1 MEKTKMQAQDINAKI
16 IHTQGTSAKK
26 KKIVNSGAR
35 IMIAAPQSGSGKT
48 LITCA
53 LLQAL
58 KDQGYRLESFKC
70 GPDYI
75 DPMFHKTV
83 LGISSR
89 NLDPFFT
96 KDCVTRMLLAKR
108 QDSRDLAVIEGV
120 MGLYDGLG
128 GIREEASSYALAK
141 ATNTPIL
148 LTVNA
153 RGMGRSLLALLSGFL
168 QYDTAHLIK
177 GVILN
182 QTPASFASVLAK
194 EIEETLSIP
203 VVASFPVREDVRIES
218 RHLGLVMPSELE
230 DIQSR
235 LKTAAQIFCEN
246 ANLKQIL
253 EIAQSAPKLEE
264 DVPSSILQSITAD
277 IANTTDTTNTASPAR
292 NFHEPAFQ
300 PSVRI
305 GVAEDEAF
313 CFYYED
319 NLELLK
325 SLGAKL
331 VFFSPLHDRTL
342 PPDLDGILIG
352 GGYPE
357 LHLKELSQNTS
368 MRNAI
373 QSAIEEKMPS
383 LAECGGFMYLHD
395 TICDKEGIPYPMVGV
410 IHAACSKKDKLVRFG
425 YLTLTSKT
433 ESFLQTGET
442 IRGHEFHY
450 YDSEDNGACA
460 LAQKPVGKRSWACV
474 HADHTHWWGF
484 AHLAYYANPSF
495 AQNFIKA
502 CWEYKQTKIKKQ

>member
-1 MEKTKMQAQDINAKI
+1 MENTKIDVQHEKI
-16 IHTQGTSAKK
+16 AKK
-26 KKIVNSGAR
+26 GAR

-58 KDQGYRLESFKC
+58 KEKNYYLESFKC

-96 KDCVTRMLLAKR
+96 EDSITRMLLAKG

-141 ATNTPIL
+141 ATNTPII

-182 QTPASFASVLAK
+182 QTPSSFASVLSK
-194 EIEETLSIP
+194 EIEETFHIP
-203 VVASFPVREDVRIES
+203 VVASFPVRDDVRIES
-218 RHLGLVMPSELE
+218 RHLGLVMPYELE

-235 LKTAAQIFCEN
+235 LKIASQVLCEN
-246 ANLKQIL
+246 ANIEQIL
-253 EIAQSAPKLEE
+253 ESAKSAPQLEYDVKRDIKQKLTEKT
-264 DVPSSILQSITAD
+264 I
-277 IANTTDTTNTASPAR
+277 
-292 NFHEPAFQ
+292 
-300 PSVRI
+300 RI
-305 GVAEDEAF
+305 GVARDEAF

-319 NLELLK
+319 NLDLLK

-331 VFFSPLHDRTL
+331 IFFSPLHDDTL
-342 PPDLDGILIG
+342 PKDLDGILFG

-357 LHLKELSQNTS
+357 LYLKELEENES
-368 MRNAI
+368 MRNSVK
-373 QSAIEEKMPS
+373 SAIENKMPS

-395 TICDKEGIPYPMVGV
+395 TIFDSEKKPYKMAGV
-410 IHAACSKKDKLVRFG
+410 IHACCMKKERLVRFG
-425 YLTLTSKT
+425 YLTLNSKT
-433 ESFLQTGET
+433 DSFLQKGET

-450 YDSEDNGACA
+450 YDSEDNGECA
-460 LAQKPVGKRSWACV
+460 IAKKPVGTRSWECV
-474 HADHTHWWGF
+474 HAGSDHWWGF
-484 AHLAYYANPSF
+484 AHLSYYSNPKF
-495 AQNFIKA
+495 AEKFAEA
-502 CWEYKQTKIKKQ
+502 CRSYKTNKIAKKK

>member
-1 MEKTKMQAQDINAKI
+1 MENTKIDVQHEKI
-16 IHTQGTSAKK
+16 AKK
-26 KKIVNSGAR
+26 GAR

-58 KDQGYRLESFKC
+58 KEKNYYLESFKC

-96 KDCVTRMLLAKR
+96 EDSITRMLLAKG

-141 ATNTPIL
+141 ATNTPII

-182 QTPASFASVLAK
+182 QTPSSFASVLSK
-194 EIEETLSIP
+194 EIEETFHIP
-203 VVASFPVREDVRIES
+203 VVASFPVRDDVRIES
-218 RHLGLVMPSELE
+218 RHLGLVMPYELE

-235 LKTAAQIFCEN
+235 LKIASQVLCEN
-246 ANLKQIL
+246 ANIEQIL
-253 EIAQSAPKLEE
+253 EIAKSAPQLEYDVKRDIKQKLTEKT
-264 DVPSSILQSITAD
+264 I
-277 IANTTDTTNTASPAR
+277 
-292 NFHEPAFQ
+292 
-300 PSVRI
+300 RI
-305 GVAEDEAF
+305 GVARDEAF

-319 NLELLK
+319 NLDLLK

-331 VFFSPLHDRTL
+331 IFFSPLHDDTL
-342 PPDLDGILIG
+342 PKDLDGILFG

-357 LHLKELSQNTS
+357 LYLKELEENES
-368 MRNAI
+368 MRNSVK
-373 QSAIEEKMPS
+373 SAIENKMPS

-395 TICDKEGIPYPMVGV
+395 TIFDSEKKPYKMAGV
-410 IHAACSKKDKLVRFG
+410 IHACCMKKERLVRFG
-425 YLTLTSKT
+425 YLTLNSKT
-433 ESFLQTGET
+433 DSFLKKGET

-450 YDSEDNGACA
+450 YDSEDNGECA
-460 LAQKPVGKRSWACV
+460 IAKKPVGTRSWECV
-474 HADHTHWWGF
+474 HAGSDHWWGF
-484 AHLAYYANPSF
+484 AHLSYYSNPKF
-495 AQNFIKA
+495 AEKFAEA
-502 CWEYKQTKIKKQ
+502 CRSYKTNKIAKKK

>member
-1 MEKTKMQAQDINAKI
+1 MENTKIDVQHEKI
-16 IHTQGTSAKK
+16 AKK
-26 KKIVNSGAR
+26 GAR

-58 KDQGYRLESFKC
+58 KEKNYHLESFKC

-96 KDCVTRMLLAKR
+96 EDSITRMLLAKG

-141 ATNTPIL
+141 ATNTPII

-182 QTPASFASVLAK
+182 QTPSSFASVLSK
-194 EIEETLSIP
+194 EIEETFHIP
-203 VVASFPVREDVRIES
+203 VVASFPVRDDVRIES
-218 RHLGLVMPSELE
+218 RHLGLVMPYELE

-235 LKTAAQIFCEN
+235 LKIASQVLCEN
-246 ANLKQIL
+246 ANIEQIL
-253 EIAQSAPKLEE
+253 EIAKSAPKLEY
-264 DVPSSILQSITAD
+264 DVKRD
-277 IANTTDTTNTASPAR
+277 IKQKLTEKTI
-292 NFHEPAFQ
+292 
-300 PSVRI
+300 RI
-305 GVAEDEAF
+305 GVARDEAF

-319 NLELLK
+319 NLDLLK

-331 VFFSPLHDRTL
+331 IFFSPLHDDTL
-342 PPDLDGILIG
+342 PKDLDGILFG

-357 LHLKELSQNTS
+357 LYLKELEENES
-368 MRNAI
+368 MRNSVK
-373 QSAIEEKMPS
+373 SAIENKMPS

-395 TICDKEGIPYPMVGV
+395 TIFDSEKKPYKMAGV
-410 IHAACSKKDKLVRFG
+410 IHACCMKKERLVRFG
-425 YLTLTSKT
+425 YLTLNSKT
-433 ESFLQTGET
+433 DSFLQKGET

-450 YDSEDNGACA
+450 YDSEDNGECA
-460 LAQKPVGKRSWACV
+460 IAKKPVGTRSWECV
-474 HADHTHWWGF
+474 HAGSDHWWGF
-484 AHLAYYANPSF
+484 AHLSYYSNPKF
-495 AQNFIKA
+495 AEKFAEA
-502 CWEYKQTKIKKQ
+502 CRSYKINKIAEKK

>member
-1 MEKTKMQAQDINAKI
+1 MENTKIDVQHEKI
-16 IHTQGTSAKK
+16 TKK
-26 KKIVNSGAR
+26 GAR

-58 KDQGYRLESFKC
+58 KEKNYYLESFKC

-96 KDCVTRMLLAKR
+96 EDSITRMLLAKG

-141 ATNTPIL
+141 ATNTPII

-182 QTPASFASVLAK
+182 QTPSSFASVLAK
-194 EIEETLSIP
+194 EIEEIFHIP
-203 VVASFPVREDVRIES
+203 VVASFPVRDDVRIES
-218 RHLGLVMPSELE
+218 RHLGLVMPYELE

-235 LKTAAQIFCEN
+235 LKIASQVLCEN
-246 ANLKQIL
+246 ANIEQIL
-253 EIAQSAPKLEE
+253 EIAKSAPKLEY
-264 DVPSSILQSITAD
+264 DVESD
-277 IANTTDTTNTASPAR
+277 IKQKFTEKTI
-292 NFHEPAFQ
+292 
-300 PSVRI
+300 RI
-305 GVAEDEAF
+305 GVARDEAF

-319 NLELLK
+319 NLDLLK
-325 SLGAKL
+325 SLGAKII
-331 VFFSPLHDRTL
+331 FFSPLHDDTL
-342 PPDLDGILIG
+342 PKDLDGILFG

-357 LHLKELSQNTS
+357 LYLKELEENES
-368 MRNAI
+368 MRNSVK
-373 QSAIEEKMPS
+373 SAIENKMPS

-395 TICDKEGIPYPMVGV
+395 TIFDSEKKPYKMAGV
-410 IHAACSKKDKLVRFG
+410 IHACCMKKERLVRFG
-425 YLTLTSKT
+425 YLTLNSKT
-433 ESFLQTGET
+433 DSFLQKGET

-450 YDSEDNGACA
+450 YDSEDNGECA
-460 LAQKPVGKRSWACV
+460 IAKKPVGTRSWECV
-474 HADHTHWWGF
+474 HAGSDHWWGF
-484 AHLAYYANPSF
+484 AHLSYYSNPKF
-495 AQNFIKA
+495 AEKFAEA
-502 CWEYKQTKIKKQ
+502 CRSYKTNKIAKKK

>member
-1 MEKTKMQAQDINAKI
+1 MENTKIDVQHEKI
-16 IHTQGTSAKK
+16 TKK
-26 KKIVNSGAR
+26 GAR

-58 KDQGYRLESFKC
+58 KEKNYYLESFKC

-96 KDCVTRMLLAKR
+96 EDSINRMLLAKG

-141 ATNTPIL
+141 ATNTPII

-182 QTPASFASVLAK
+182 QTPSSFASVLSK
-194 EIEETLSIP
+194 EIEETFHIP
-203 VVASFPVREDVRIES
+203 VVASFPVRDDVRIES
-218 RHLGLVMPSELE
+218 RHLGLVMPYELE

-235 LKTAAQIFCEN
+235 LKIASQVLCEN
-246 ANLKQIL
+246 ANIEQIL
-253 EIAQSAPKLEE
+253 EIAKSAPQLEYDVKSDIKQKLTEKT
-264 DVPSSILQSITAD
+264 I
-277 IANTTDTTNTASPAR
+277 
-292 NFHEPAFQ
+292 
-300 PSVRI
+300 RI
-305 GVAEDEAF
+305 GVARDEAF

-319 NLELLK
+319 NLDLLK

-331 VFFSPLHDRTL
+331 IFFSPLHDDTL
-342 PPDLDGILIG
+342 PKDLDGILFG

-357 LHLKELSQNTS
+357 LYLKELEENES
-368 MRNAI
+368 MRNSVK
-373 QSAIEEKMPS
+373 SAIENKMPS

-395 TICDKEGIPYPMVGV
+395 TIFDSEKKPYKMAGV
-410 IHAACSKKDKLVRFG
+410 IHACCIKKERLVRFG
-425 YLTLTSKT
+425 YLTLNSKT
-433 ESFLQTGET
+433 DSFLQKGET

-450 YDSEDNGACA
+450 YDSEDNGECA
-460 LAQKPVGKRSWACV
+460 IAKKPVGTRSWECV
-474 HADHTHWWGF
+474 HAGSDHWWGF
-484 AHLAYYANPSF
+484 AHLSYYSNPKF
-495 AQNFIKA
+495 AEKFAEA
-502 CWEYKQTKIKKQ
+502 CRSYKTNKIAKKK

>member
-1 MEKTKMQAQDINAKI
+1 MENTKIDVQHEKI
-16 IHTQGTSAKK
+16 AKK
-26 KKIVNSGAR
+26 GAR

-58 KDQGYRLESFKC
+58 KEKNYYLESFKC

-96 KDCVTRMLLAKR
+96 EDSITRMLLAKG

-141 ATNTPIL
+141 ATNTPII

-182 QTPASFASVLAK
+182 QTPSSFASVLAK
-194 EIEETLSIP
+194 EIEETFHIP
-203 VVASFPVREDVRIES
+203 VVASFPVRDDVRIKS
-218 RHLGLVMPSELE
+218 RHLGLVMPYELE

-235 LKTAAQIFCEN
+235 LKIASQVLCEN
-246 ANLKQIL
+246 ANIEQIL
-253 EIAQSAPKLEE
+253 EIAKSAPKLEY
-264 DVPSSILQSITAD
+264 DVESDIKHKITEKT
-277 IANTTDTTNTASPAR
+277 I
-292 NFHEPAFQ
+292 
-300 PSVRI
+300 RI
-305 GVAEDEAF
+305 GVARDEAF

-319 NLELLK
+319 NLDLLK

-331 VFFSPLHDRTL
+331 IFFSPLHDDTL
-342 PPDLDGILIG
+342 PKDLDGILFG

-357 LHLKELSQNTS
+357 LYLKELEENES
-368 MRNAI
+368 MRNSVK
-373 QSAIEEKMPS
+373 SAIENKMPS

-395 TICDKEGIPYPMVGV
+395 TIFDSEKKPYKMAGV
-410 IHAACSKKDKLVRFG
+410 IHAGCMKKERLVRFG
-425 YLTLTSKT
+425 YLTLNSKT
-433 ESFLQTGET
+433 DSFLKKGEK

-450 YDSEDNGACA
+450 YDSEDNGECA
-460 LAQKPVGKRSWACV
+460 IAKKPVGTKSWECV
-474 HADHTHWWGF
+474 HAGSDHWWGF
-484 AHLAYYANPSF
+484 AHLSYYSNPKF
-495 AQNFIKA
+495 AEKFAEA
-502 CWEYKQTKIKKQ
+502 CRSYKINKIAEKK

>member
-1 MEKTKMQAQDINAKI
+1 MENTKIDVQHEKI
-16 IHTQGTSAKK
+16 AKK
-26 KKIVNSGAR
+26 GAR

-58 KDQGYRLESFKC
+58 KEKNYYLESFKC

-96 KDCVTRMLLAKR
+96 EDSITRMLLAKG

-141 ATNTPIL
+141 ATNTPII

-182 QTPASFASVLAK
+182 QTPSSFASVLSK
-194 EIEETLSIP
+194 EIEETFHIP
-203 VVASFPVREDVRIES
+203 VVASFPVRDDVRIES
-218 RHLGLVMPSELE
+218 RHLGLVMPYELE

-235 LKTAAQIFCEN
+235 LKIASQVLCEN
-246 ANLKQIL
+246 ANIEQIL
-253 EIAQSAPKLEE
+253 EIAKSAPKLEY
-264 DVPSSILQSITAD
+264 DVKRD
-277 IANTTDTTNTASPAR
+277 IKQKLTEKTI
-292 NFHEPAFQ
+292 
-300 PSVRI
+300 RI
-305 GVAEDEAF
+305 GVARDEAF

-319 NLELLK
+319 NLDLLK

-331 VFFSPLHDRTL
+331 IFFSPLHDDTL
-342 PPDLDGILIG
+342 PKDLDGILFG

-357 LHLKELSQNTS
+357 LYLKELEENES
-368 MRNAI
+368 MRNSVK
-373 QSAIEEKMPS
+373 SAIENKMPS

-395 TICDKEGIPYPMVGV
+395 TIFDSEKKPYKMAGV
-410 IHAACSKKDKLVRFG
+410 IHAGCMKKERLVRFG
-425 YLTLTSKT
+425 YLTLNSKT
-433 ESFLQTGET
+433 DSFLKKGET

-450 YDSEDNGACA
+450 YDSEDNGECA
-460 LAQKPVGKRSWACV
+460 IAKKPVGTKSWECV
-474 HADHTHWWGF
+474 HAGSDHWWGF
-484 AHLAYYANPSF
+484 AHLSYYSNPKF
-495 AQNFIKA
+495 AEKFAEA
-502 CWEYKQTKIKKQ
+502 CRSYKINKIAEKK

>member
-1 MEKTKMQAQDINAKI
+1 MENTKIDVQHEKI
-16 IHTQGTSAKK
+16 AKK
-26 KKIVNSGAR
+26 GAR

-58 KDQGYRLESFKC
+58 KEKNYYLESFKC

-96 KDCVTRMLLAKR
+96 EDSITRMLLAKG

-141 ATNTPIL
+141 ATNTPII

-182 QTPASFASVLAK
+182 QTPSSFASVLSK
-194 EIEETLSIP
+194 EIEETFHIP
-203 VVASFPVREDVRIES
+203 VVASFPVRDDVRIES
-218 RHLGLVMPSELE
+218 RHLGLVMPYELE

-235 LKTAAQIFCEN
+235 LKIASQVLCEN
-246 ANLKQIL
+246 ANIEQII
-253 EIAQSAPKLEE
+253 EIAKSAPKLEY
-264 DVPSSILQSITAD
+264 DVKRD
-277 IANTTDTTNTASPAR
+277 IKQKLTEKTI
-292 NFHEPAFQ
+292 
-300 PSVRI
+300 RI
-305 GVAEDEAF
+305 GVARDEAF

-319 NLELLK
+319 NLDLLK

-331 VFFSPLHDRTL
+331 IFFSPLHDDTL
-342 PPDLDGILIG
+342 PKDLDGILFG

-357 LHLKELSQNTS
+357 LYLKELEENES
-368 MRNAI
+368 MRNSVK
-373 QSAIEEKMPS
+373 SAIENKMPS

-395 TICDKEGIPYPMVGV
+395 TIFDSEKKPYKMAGV
-410 IHAACSKKDKLVRFG
+410 IHACCMKKERLVRFG
-425 YLTLTSKT
+425 YLTLNSKT
-433 ESFLQTGET
+433 DSFLQKGET

-450 YDSEDNGACA
+450 YDSEDNGECA
-460 LAQKPVGKRSWACV
+460 IAKKPVGTRSWECV
-474 HADHTHWWGF
+474 HAGSDHWWGF
-484 AHLAYYANPSF
+484 AHLSYYSNPKF
-495 AQNFIKA
+495 AEKFAEA
-502 CWEYKQTKIKKQ
+502 CRSYKTNKIAKKK

>member
-1 MEKTKMQAQDINAKI
+1 MENTKI
-16 IHTQGTSAKK
+16 AKK
-26 KKIVNSGAR
+26 GAR

-58 KDQGYRLESFKC
+58 KEKNYYLESFKC

-96 KDCVTRMLLAKR
+96 EDSITRMLLAKG

-182 QTPASFASVLAK
+182 QTPSSFASVLAK
-194 EIEETLSIP
+194 EIEETFHIP
-203 VVASFPVREDVRIES
+203 VVASFPVRDDVRIES
-218 RHLGLVMPSELE
+218 RHLGLVMPYELE

-235 LKTAAQIFCEN
+235 LKIASQVLCEN
-246 ANLKQIL
+246 ANIEQIL
-253 EIAQSAPKLEE
+253 EIAKSAPKLEY
-264 DVPSSILQSITAD
+264 DVKRD
-277 IANTTDTTNTASPAR
+277 IKQKLTEKTI
-292 NFHEPAFQ
+292 
-300 PSVRI
+300 RI
-305 GVAEDEAF
+305 GVARDEAF

-319 NLELLK
+319 NLDLLK

-331 VFFSPLHDRTL
+331 IFFSPLHDDTL
-342 PPDLDGILIG
+342 PKDLDGILFG

-357 LHLKELSQNTS
+357 LYLKELEENES
-368 MRNAI
+368 MRNSVK
-373 QSAIEEKMPS
+373 SAIENKMPS

-395 TICDKEGIPYPMVGV
+395 TIFDSEKKPYKMAGV
-410 IHAACSKKDKLVRFG
+410 IHACCMKKERLVRFG
-425 YLTLTSKT
+425 YLTLNSKT
-433 ESFLQTGET
+433 DSFLQK
-442 IRGHEFHY
+442 GHEFHY
-450 YDSEDNGACA
+450 YDSEDNGECA
-460 LAQKPVGKRSWACV
+460 IAKKPVGTRSWECV
-474 HADHTHWWGF
+474 HAGSDHWWGF
-484 AHLAYYANPSF
+484 AHLSYYSNPKF
-495 AQNFIKA
+495 AEKFAEA
-502 CWEYKQTKIKKQ
+502 CRSYKTNKIAKKK

>member
-1 MEKTKMQAQDINAKI
+1 MENTKKDVQNEKI
-16 IHTQGTSAKK
+16 AKK
-26 KKIVNSGAR
+26 GAR

-58 KDQGYRLESFKC
+58 KEKNYYLESFKC

-83 LGISSR
+83 LGIPSR

-96 KDCVTRMLLAKR
+96 EDSITRMLLAKG

-141 ATNTPIL
+141 ATNTPII

-182 QTPASFASVLAK
+182 QTPSSFASVLSK
-194 EIEETLSIP
+194 EIEETFHIP
-203 VVASFPVREDVRIES
+203 VVASFPVRDDVRIES
-218 RHLGLVMPSELE
+218 RHLGLVMPYELE

-235 LKTAAQIFCEN
+235 LKIASQVLCEN
-246 ANLKQIL
+246 ANIEQIL
-253 EIAQSAPKLEE
+253 EIAKSAPKLEY
-264 DVPSSILQSITAD
+264 DVKRD
-277 IANTTDTTNTASPAR
+277 IKQKLTEKTI
-292 NFHEPAFQ
+292 
-300 PSVRI
+300 RI
-305 GVAEDEAF
+305 GVARDEAF

-319 NLELLK
+319 NLDLLK

-331 VFFSPLHDRTL
+331 IFFSPLHDDTL
-342 PPDLDGILIG
+342 PKDLDGILFG

-357 LHLKELSQNTS
+357 LYLKELEENES
-368 MRNAI
+368 MRNSVK
-373 QSAIEEKMPS
+373 SAIENKMPS

-395 TICDKEGIPYPMVGV
+395 TIFDSEKKPYKMAGV
-410 IHAACSKKDKLVRFG
+410 IHACCMKKERLVRFG
-425 YLTLTSKT
+425 YLTLNSKT
-433 ESFLQTGET
+433 DSFLQKGET

-450 YDSEDNGACA
+450 YDSEDNGECA
-460 LAQKPVGKRSWACV
+460 IAKKPVGTRSWECV
-474 HADHTHWWGF
+474 HAGSDHWWGF
-484 AHLAYYANPSF
+484 AHLSYYSNPKF
-495 AQNFIKA
+495 AEKFAEA
-502 CWEYKQTKIKKQ
+502 CRSYKTNKIAKKK

>member
-1 MEKTKMQAQDINAKI
+1 MENTKI
-16 IHTQGTSAKK
+16 AKK
-26 KKIVNSGAR
+26 GAR

-58 KDQGYRLESFKC
+58 KEKNYYLESFKC

-96 KDCVTRMLLAKR
+96 EDSITRMLLAKG

-182 QTPASFASVLAK
+182 QTPSSFASVLAK
-194 EIEETLSIP
+194 EIEETFRIP
-203 VVASFPVREDVRIES
+203 VVASFPVRDDVRIES
-218 RHLGLVMPSELE
+218 RHLGLVMPYELE

-235 LKTAAQIFCEN
+235 LKIASQVLCEN
-246 ANLKQIL
+246 ANIEQIL
-253 EIAQSAPKLEE
+253 EIAKSAPKLEY
-264 DVPSSILQSITAD
+264 DVKRD
-277 IANTTDTTNTASPAR
+277 IKQKLTEKTI
-292 NFHEPAFQ
+292 
-300 PSVRI
+300 RI
-305 GVAEDEAF
+305 GVARDEAF

-319 NLELLK
+319 NLDLLK

-331 VFFSPLHDRTL
+331 IFFSPLHDDTL
-342 PPDLDGILIG
+342 PKDLDGILFG

-357 LHLKELSQNTS
+357 LYLKELEENES
-368 MRNAI
+368 MRNSVK
-373 QSAIEEKMPS
+373 SAIENKMPS

-395 TICDKEGIPYPMVGV
+395 TIFDSEKKPYKMAGV
-410 IHAACSKKDKLVRFG
+410 IHACCMKKERLVRFG
-425 YLTLTSKT
+425 YLTLNSKT
-433 ESFLQTGET
+433 DSFLQKGET

-450 YDSEDNGACA
+450 YDSEDNGECA
-460 LAQKPVGKRSWACV
+460 IAKKPVGTRSWECV
-474 HADHTHWWGF
+474 HAGSDHWWGF
-484 AHLAYYANPSF
+484 AHLSYYSNPKF
-495 AQNFIKA
+495 AEKFAEA
-502 CWEYKQTKIKKQ
+502 CRSYKTNKIAKKK

>member
-1 MEKTKMQAQDINAKI
+1 MENTKIDVQHEKI
-16 IHTQGTSAKK
+16 AKK
-26 KKIVNSGAR
+26 GAR

-58 KDQGYRLESFKC
+58 KEKNYYLESFKC

-96 KDCVTRMLLAKR
+96 EDSITRMLLAKG

-141 ATNTPIL
+141 ATNTPII

-182 QTPASFASVLAK
+182 QTPSSFASVLAK
-194 EIEETLSIP
+194 EIEETFHIP
-203 VVASFPVREDVRIES
+203 VVASFPVRDDVRIES
-218 RHLGLVMPSELE
+218 RHLGLVMPYELE

-235 LKTAAQIFCEN
+235 LKIASQVLCEN
-246 ANLKQIL
+246 ANIEQIL
-253 EIAQSAPKLEE
+253 EIAKRAPQLEYDVKRDIKQKLTEKT
-264 DVPSSILQSITAD
+264 I
-277 IANTTDTTNTASPAR
+277 
-292 NFHEPAFQ
+292 
-300 PSVRI
+300 RI
-305 GVAEDEAF
+305 GVARDEAF

-319 NLELLK
+319 NLDLLK

-331 VFFSPLHDRTL
+331 IFFSPLHDDTL
-342 PPDLDGILIG
+342 PKDLDGILFG

-357 LHLKELSQNTS
+357 LYLKELEENES
-368 MRNAI
+368 MRNSVK
-373 QSAIEEKMPS
+373 SAIENKMPS

-395 TICDKEGIPYPMVGV
+395 TIFDSEKKPYKMAGV
-410 IHAACSKKDKLVRFG
+410 IHACCMKKERLVRFG
-425 YLTLTSKT
+425 YLTLNSKT
-433 ESFLQTGET
+433 DSFLQKGET

-450 YDSEDNGACA
+450 YDSEDNGECA
-460 LAQKPVGKRSWACV
+460 IAKKPVGTRSWECV
-474 HADHTHWWGF
+474 HAGSDHWWGF
-484 AHLAYYANPSF
+484 AHLSYYSNPKF
-495 AQNFIKA
+495 AEKFAEA
-502 CWEYKQTKIKKQ
+502 CRSYKINKIAEKK

>member
-1 MEKTKMQAQDINAKI
+1 MENTKIDVQHEKI
-16 IHTQGTSAKK
+16 TKK
-26 KKIVNSGAR
+26 GAR

-58 KDQGYRLESFKC
+58 KEKNYYLESFKC

-83 LGISSR
+83 LGIFSR

-96 KDCVTRMLLAKR
+96 EDSITRMLLAKG

-141 ATNTPIL
+141 ATNTPII

-182 QTPASFASVLAK
+182 QTPSSFASVLSK
-194 EIEETLSIP
+194 EIEETFHIP
-203 VVASFPVREDVRIES
+203 VVASFPVRDDVRIES
-218 RHLGLVMPSELE
+218 RHLGLVMPYELE

-235 LKTAAQIFCEN
+235 LKIASQVLCEN
-246 ANLKQIL
+246 ANIEQIL
-253 EIAQSAPKLEE
+253 EIAKSAPKLEY
-264 DVPSSILQSITAD
+264 DVKRD
-277 IANTTDTTNTASPAR
+277 IKQKLTEKTI
-292 NFHEPAFQ
+292 
-300 PSVRI
+300 RI
-305 GVAEDEAF
+305 GVARDEAF

-319 NLELLK
+319 NLDLLK

-331 VFFSPLHDRTL
+331 IFFSPLHDDTL
-342 PPDLDGILIG
+342 PKDLDGILFG

-357 LHLKELSQNTS
+357 LYLKELEENES
-368 MRNAI
+368 MRNSVK
-373 QSAIEEKMPS
+373 SAIENKMPS

-395 TICDKEGIPYPMVGV
+395 TIFDSEKKPYKMAGV
-410 IHAACSKKDKLVRFG
+410 IHACCMKKERLVRFG
-425 YLTLTSKT
+425 YLTLNSKT
-433 ESFLQTGET
+433 DSFLQKGET

-450 YDSEDNGACA
+450 YDSEDNGECA
-460 LAQKPVGKRSWACV
+460 IAKKPVGTRSWECV
-474 HADHTHWWGF
+474 HAGSDHWWGF
-484 AHLAYYANPSF
+484 AHLSYYSNPKF
-495 AQNFIKA
+495 AEKFAEA
-502 CWEYKQTKIKKQ
+502 CRSYKTNKIAKKK

>member
-1 MEKTKMQAQDINAKI
+1 MENTKIDVQHEKI
-16 IHTQGTSAKK
+16 AKK
-26 KKIVNSGAR
+26 GAR

-48 LITCA
+48 LITCV

-58 KDQGYRLESFKC
+58 KEKNYHLESFKC

-96 KDCVTRMLLAKR
+96 EDSITRMLLSKG

-182 QTPASFASVLAK
+182 QTPSSFASVLAK
-194 EIEETLSIP
+194 EIEETFHIP
-203 VVASFPVREDVRIES
+203 VVASFPVRDDVRIES
-218 RHLGLVMPSELE
+218 RHLGLVMPYELE

-235 LKTAAQIFCEN
+235 LKIASQVLCEN
-246 ANLKQIL
+246 ANIEQIL
-253 EIAQSAPKLEE
+253 EIAKSAPQLEYDVKRDIKQKLTEKT
-264 DVPSSILQSITAD
+264 I
-277 IANTTDTTNTASPAR
+277 
-292 NFHEPAFQ
+292 
-300 PSVRI
+300 RI
-305 GVAEDEAF
+305 GVARDEAF

-319 NLELLK
+319 NLDLLK

-331 VFFSPLHDRTL
+331 IFFSPLHDDTL
-342 PPDLDGILIG
+342 PKDLDGILFG

-357 LHLKELSQNTS
+357 LYLKELEENES
-368 MRNAI
+368 MRNSVK
-373 QSAIEEKMPS
+373 SAIENKMPS

-395 TICDKEGIPYPMVGV
+395 TIFDSEKKPYKMAGV
-410 IHAACSKKDKLVRFG
+410 IHACCMKKERLVRFG
-425 YLTLTSKT
+425 YLTLNSKT
-433 ESFLQTGET
+433 DSFLQKGET

-450 YDSEDNGACA
+450 YDSEDNGECA
-460 LAQKPVGKRSWACV
+460 IAKKPVGTRSWECV
-474 HADHTHWWGF
+474 HAGSDHWWGF
-484 AHLAYYANPSF
+484 AHLSYYSNPKF
-495 AQNFIKA
+495 AEKFAEA
-502 CWEYKQTKIKKQ
+502 CRSYKTNKIAKKK

>member
-1 MEKTKMQAQDINAKI
+1 MENTKIDVQHEKI
-16 IHTQGTSAKK
+16 AKK
-26 KKIVNSGAR
+26 GAR

-58 KDQGYRLESFKC
+58 KEKNYYLESFKC

-96 KDCVTRMLLAKR
+96 EDSITRMLLAKG

-182 QTPASFASVLAK
+182 QTPSSFASVLAK
-194 EIEETLSIP
+194 EIEETFHIP
-203 VVASFPVREDVRIES
+203 VVASFPVRDDVRIES
-218 RHLGLVMPSELE
+218 RHLGLVMPYELE

-235 LKTAAQIFCEN
+235 LKIASQVLCEN
-246 ANLKQIL
+246 ANIEQIL
-253 EIAQSAPKLEE
+253 EIAKSAPKLEY
-264 DVPSSILQSITAD
+264 DVKRD
-277 IANTTDTTNTASPAR
+277 IKQKLTEKTI
-292 NFHEPAFQ
+292 
-300 PSVRI
+300 RI
-305 GVAEDEAF
+305 GVARDEAF

-319 NLELLK
+319 NLDLLK

-331 VFFSPLHDRTL
+331 IFFSPLHDDTL
-342 PPDLDGILIG
+342 PKDLDGILFG

-357 LHLKELSQNTS
+357 LYLKELEENES
-368 MRNAI
+368 MRNSVK
-373 QSAIEEKMPS
+373 SAIENKMPS

-395 TICDKEGIPYPMVGV
+395 TIFDSEKKPYKMAGV
-410 IHAACSKKDKLVRFG
+410 IHACCMKKERLVRFG
-425 YLTLTSKT
+425 YLTLNSKT
-433 ESFLQTGET
+433 DSFLQKGET

-450 YDSEDNGACA
+450 YDSEDNGECA
-460 LAQKPVGKRSWACV
+460 IAKKPVGTKSWECV
-474 HADHTHWWGF
+474 HAGSDHWWGF
-484 AHLAYYANPSF
+484 AHLSYYSNPKF
-495 AQNFIKA
+495 AEKFAEA
-502 CWEYKQTKIKKQ
+502 CRSYKTNKIAKKK

>member
-1 MEKTKMQAQDINAKI
+1 MENTKIDVQHEKI
-16 IHTQGTSAKK
+16 TKK
-26 KKIVNSGAR
+26 GAR

-58 KDQGYRLESFKC
+58 KEKNYYLESFKC

-96 KDCVTRMLLAKR
+96 EDSITRMLLAKG

-141 ATNTPIL
+141 ATNTPII

-182 QTPASFASVLAK
+182 QTPSSFASVLSK
-194 EIEETLSIP
+194 EIEETFHIP
-203 VVASFPVREDVRIES
+203 IVASFPVRDDVRIES
-218 RHLGLVMPSELE
+218 RHLGLVMPYELE

-235 LKTAAQIFCEN
+235 LKIASQVLCEN
-246 ANLKQIL
+246 ANIEQIL
-253 EIAQSAPKLEE
+253 EIAKSAPKLEY
-264 DVPSSILQSITAD
+264 DVKRD
-277 IANTTDTTNTASPAR
+277 IKQKLTEKTI
-292 NFHEPAFQ
+292 
-300 PSVRI
+300 RI
-305 GVAEDEAF
+305 GVARDEAF

-319 NLELLK
+319 NLDLLK

-331 VFFSPLHDRTL
+331 IFFSPLHDDTL
-342 PPDLDGILIG
+342 PKDLDGILFG

-357 LHLKELSQNTS
+357 LYLKELEENES
-368 MRNAI
+368 MRNSVK
-373 QSAIEEKMPS
+373 SAIENKMPS

-395 TICDKEGIPYPMVGV
+395 TIFDSEKKTYKMAGV
-410 IHAACSKKDKLVRFG
+410 IHACCMKKERLVRFG
-425 YLTLTSKT
+425 YLTLNSKT
-433 ESFLQTGET
+433 DSFLQKGET

-450 YDSEDNGACA
+450 YDSEDNGECA
-460 LAQKPVGKRSWACV
+460 IAKKPVGTRSWECV
-474 HADHTHWWGF
+474 HAGSDHWWGF
-484 AHLAYYANPSF
+484 AHLSYYSNPKF
-495 AQNFIKA
+495 AEKFAEA
-502 CWEYKQTKIKKQ
+502 CRSYKTNKIAKKK